1 MNFGTMTALMSIIV
15 IIGLIVVAS
24 LIIAVKT
31 KDGKQKNTAWLISLG
46 FTALLLIISFT
57 GHVVNEGSGVRVN
70 EKDKE
75 LTVFYQLKDDVGTQ
89 KLRINGDVKIK
100 KVAGKKNINQQ
111 VKVKRSFLGGTEITK
126 YIDSKAKDLPDES
139 LQ

>member
-1 MNFGTMTALMSIIV
+1 MNFQTMTALIGTIV
-15 IIGLIVVAS
+15 ILGLIVVAS
-24 LIIAVKT
+24 FTIAVKT
-31 KDGKQKNTAWLISLG
+31 EEEKQHRAWRIFG
-46 FTALLLIISFT
+46 FASFFFLAT
-57 GHVVNEGSGVRVN
+57 VFGGYVVNEGSGVQVN

-111 VKVKRSFLGGTEITK
+111 VSIKRSFLGGTEITK
-126 YIDSKAKDLPDES
+126 YIDSKEKALPDES